1 VRAVARGAH
10 PEDPALFGAAALP
23 ALQAAT
29 TELSWLLTRGYAERS
44 ATALVGDRHGLDK
57 RQRDAVRRCAA
68 STSSLAGRA
77 GRACVAAMLHGHAL
91 AIDGFNCLITT
102 EAAIAGAPI
111 FRGYDGA
118 LRDIASVHGNWREV
132 ASTTAALA
140 VLADALAA
148 LRPCEVVWYLDR
160 PVSRSAELG
169 RVLERVATERALPWR
184 AELVFDPDGVLARGH
199 DVVASADAG
208 VLDRCG
214 AWFDLVS
221 YALALAQ
228 VPAWIVDLGAAP
240 A

>member
-1 VRAVARGAH
+1 MRAVARGAH
-10 PEDPALFGAAALP
+10 PEDPALFGAAAVP
-23 ALQAAT
+23 ALRAAT
-29 TELSWLLTRGYAERS
+29 AELSWLLSRGYAERS

-57 RQRDAVRRCAA
+57 RQRDAIRRGAA
-68 STSSLAGRA
+68 STSALVGRA
-77 GRACVAAMLHGHAL
+77 ARACTPAMLRERAL
-91 AIDGFNCLITT
+91 AIDGFNCIITT

-111 FRGYDGA
+111 FRGGDGA

-132 ASTTAALA
+132 ASTAAALG
-140 VLADALAA
+140 VLGDALAA
-148 LRPCEVVWYLDR
+148 LRPSEVVWYLDR

-169 RVLERVATERALPWR
+169 RELERLAAARALPWR
-184 AELVFDPDGVLARGH
+184 AELVFDPDGVLARGD

-214 AWFDLVS
+214 SWFDLVS

-228 VPAWIVDLGAAP
+228 VPAWIVELADAP